1 MPESSRI
8 INCVTRLPYTI
19 TKITHHPADISKTK
33 EDVEYKIE
41 STSGNTSQYTS
52 LLNDAATESELF
64 KDTNISDEIILG
76 WTGDIQYFDKY
87 EIRTDIANPNDIN
100 ESLTNDT
107 ITDDINVSNVNMA
120 RNNGSVGSTNSSN
133 GKPKKSVI
141 INEDDNSKLRGIHT
155 YYTVTDPED
164 DPIPLELNMHGSDGA
179 TKNVEGVKEPEKNNA
194 FEISDNEKK
203 YLTHKLNEEIIN
215 INSNHQTSME
225 PIFLPATTSKKN
237 QWLKYADKI
246 LYPDFHYILSPF
258 LQDLKFDTTDTKK
271 EKWFEFVKFN
281 EEYAERVAAIYK
293 PGDIIIVHDYHLM
306 LLPQLIRMKLNSLA
320 TVKKVHLTIGYF
332 HHVTFPS
339 FEYFRS
345 LAYRK
350 ELVDGML
357 GADVIFFQSP
367 SFSRHFV
374 SCCKRLLD
382 CTWSFKSPN
391 PDRDCNSEDP
401 DGKYYVSAYGN
412 DVLIKCSPQGINR
425 KLLIKNSFADS
436 VNAKV
441 HALLQAYEGK
451 KIIFGRDRMDG
462 CKGIIQKLQGF
473 DTLLDMFP
481 QWREK
486 IVYIQV
492 STPRIK
498 TIKRQV
504 QGYSGNSS
512 SNDLEDDADD
522 DDTEDF
528 ELERQIMEL
537 VNTINTKHGSFNYQ
551 PVQHYHMKIPK
562 EVYLALLRVA
572 DVFFVGSIRD
582 AISLSSL
589 EYVTVQVHSKLNEL
603 ENNNGIVKKEI
614 KINPLILSEFS
625 GTPLSHEDCYIINP
639 WDSVA
644 VAKTLDLALQEK
656 FTLTSKTDVR
666 NELNRIYDKIPSLK
680 DWSSDIITTLSSLL
694 TVNNTITPL
703 LNITLLKQLY
713 KKSEKR
719 LFCFDYD
726 GTLTPIV
733 NDPAAAIPTAKLY
746 TILSKLLSDPKNEV
760 WIISGRDQVFLNKWF
775 GDDKFTK
782 VKNKM
787 GLSAEHGC
795 FIKAPVGDEGW
806 VNLTEKYNLKKWQKK
821 CFDIMDAYTHKTPG
835 SFIESKEVALT
846 WHYRR
851 AVPELGDFNASELK
865 QELETIFANEEYK
878 LFDLEVMEGKMNVE
892 VRPKFVN
899 KGEIVRNL
907 YNQSNPDFVLCL
919 GDDKTDED
927 MFKVLNSYENGE
939 GIYPVSV
946 GSASK
951 KTVAKAHLSD
961 PSKVL
966 NTLSALADDN

>member
-1 MPESSRI
+1 MPESNRVIS
-8 INCVTRLPYTI
+8 CVTRLPYSI
-19 TKITHHPADISKTK
+19 TKITHHAAEKTSVK
-33 EDVEYKIE
+33 DKVEYKIE
-41 STSGNTSQYTS
+41 SVTGNTSLYTS
-52 LLNDAATESELF
+52 LLNDAVTESELF
-64 KDTNISDEIILG
+64 NEKNISNEIILG
-76 WTGDIQYFDKY
+76 WTGDIQYFDRY
-87 EIRTDIANPNDIN
+87 EIKTEQPNASDSENEIPHTSIN
-100 ESLTNDT
+100 
-107 ITDDINVSNVNMA
+107 DDINVSNVSMA
-120 RNNGSVGSTNSSN
+120 RNPSSVGGNSKRSK
-133 GKPKKSVI
+133 KPI

-155 YYTVTDPED
+155 YYTITDPND
-164 DPIPLELNMHGSDGA
+164 DNIHLE
-179 TKNVEGVKEPEKNNA
+179 TKKEGEEENNA
-194 FEISDNEKK
+194 FTVSAKEQH
-203 YLTHKLNEEIIN
+203 YLTQQLNEEIIN
-215 INSNHQTSME
+215 INCNKQTTME

-271 EKWFEFVKFN
+271 DRWYEFVKFN
-281 EEYAERVAAIYK
+281 EEYAERVAEIYK
-293 PGDIIIVHDYHLM
+293 PGDVIIIHDYHLM
-306 LLPQLIRMKLNSLA
+306 LLPQMIRMKLNNKPVL
-320 TVKKVHLTIGYF
+320 KGVHLTIGYF

-345 LAYRK
+345 LTYRK

-382 CTWSFKSPN
+382 CTWSFNSPN

-401 DGKYYVSAYGN
+401 DGIYHVSAYGN
-412 DVLIKCSPQGINR
+412 DVLIKCSPQGIN
-425 KLLIKNSFADS
+425 KPLLIENSFSES
-436 VNAKV
+436 VDIKV

-462 CKGIIQKLQGF
+462 CKGILQKLQGF
-473 DTLLDMFP
+473 ETLLDMFP
-481 QWREK
+481 EWSEK

-498 TIKRQV
+498 TVKRQV
-504 QGYSGNSS
+504 QGITGLSAN
-512 SNDLEDDADD
+512 NELEDDADD
-522 DDTEDF
+522 DENEDF
-528 ELERQIMEL
+528 ELERQIMEM
-537 VNTINTKHGSFNYQ
+537 VNTVNTKHGSFNYQ

-582 AISLSSL
+582 AINLSGM
-589 EYVTVQVHSKLNEL
+589 EYVTVQTHSKLREL
-603 ENNNGIVKKEI
+603 EKETVKGKRTT
-614 KINPLILSEFS
+614 INPLILSEFS

-644 VAKTLDLALQEK
+644 VAKTLDMALNER
-656 FTLTSKTDVR
+656 FSLTSKTDAK
-666 NELNRIYDKIPSLK
+666 NEVQRIYDKIPNLK
-680 DWSSDIITTLSSLL
+680 EWSSDIITTLSSLL

-703 LNITLLKQLY
+703 LNISLLKQLY
-713 KKSEKR
+713 KKAEKR

-733 NDPAAAIPTAKLY
+733 SDPAAAIPTAKLY
-746 TILSKLLSDPKNEV
+746 NILNKLLTDPKNEV

-775 GDDKFTK
+775 GDEKFTK
-782 VKNKM
+782 VENKM

-795 FIKAPVGDEGW
+795 FLKSPDSTEGW
-806 VNLTEKYNLKKWQKK
+806 VNLTEKYKLEKWQKK
-821 CFDIMDAYTHKTPG
+821 CFDIMDSYTHKTPG
-835 SFIESKEVALT
+835 SFIESKKVALT

-851 AVPELGDFNASELK
+851 TVPELGDFNANELK
-865 QELETIFANEEYK
+865 QELESTFANDDYK
-878 LFDLEVMEGKMNVE
+878 VFELEVMEGKMNVE

-899 KGEIVRNL
+899 KGEIVRKL
-907 YNQSNPDFVLCL
+907 YNQSKPDFVLCL

-927 MFKVLNSYENGE
+927 MFAVLNSYENGE

-961 PSKVL
+961 PSRVL
-966 NTLSALADDN
+966 NTLGILCDKN

>member
-1 MPESSRI
+1 MSESSRI
-8 INCVTRLPYTI
+8 INCVTRLPYSI
-19 TKITHHPADISKTK
+19 TKVTTHPADNST
-33 EDVEYKIE
+33 ETVEYKID
-41 STSGNTSQYTS
+41 SVTGNTSLYTS
-52 LLNDAATESELF
+52 LLNDAVTESRLF
-64 KDTNISDEIILG
+64 KDTNVSSEIIVG
-76 WTGDIQYFDKY
+76 WTGDIQHFDKF
-87 EIRTDIANPNDIN
+87 ELKTETISNNNSDSAHFNHD
-100 ESLTNDT
+100 S
-107 ITDDINVSNVNMA
+107 ITDDINITNTNMA
-120 RNNGSVGSTNSSN
+120 RNNSSISTGTTSQ
-133 GKPKKSVI
+133 KKVLL
-141 INEDDNSKLRGIHT
+141 NEDDNVKLRGVHT
-155 YYTVTDPED
+155 YYTLNDPSSG
-164 DPIPLELNMHGSDGA
+164 NKNSDTMDFENKLDTEEGA
-179 TKNVEGVKEPEKNNA
+179 FDHFAVSQKEQ
-194 FEISDNEKK
+194 K
-203 YLTHKLNEEIIN
+203 YLTKRLNEEIITN
-215 INSNHQTSME
+215 NSNRQTTME

-281 EEYAERVAAIYK
+281 EEYAEKVAQIYQ

-306 LLPQLIRMKLNSLA
+306 LLPQMIRMKLNSKSASQKL
-320 TVKKVHLTIGYF
+320 HLTIGYF

-345 LAYRK
+345 LTYRK

-357 GADVIFFQSP
+357 GSNVIFFQSP

-382 CTWSFKSPN
+382 CTWSFSSPN
-391 PDRDCNSEDP
+391 SDQDSNSEDP
-401 DGKYYVSAYGN
+401 DGQYHVSAYGN
-412 DVLIKCSPQGINR
+412 DVLIKCSPQGIN
-425 KLLIKNSFADS
+425 KPMLIENSFSES
-436 VNAKV
+436 VDTKV
-441 HALLQAYEGK
+441 QALLQAYEGK

-462 CKGIIQKLQGF
+462 CKGILQKLQGF

-481 QWREK
+481 YWKDK

-498 TIKRQV
+498 TAKRQV
-504 QGYSGNSS
+504 QGV
-512 SNDLEDDADD
+512 SNNEVEEDVDEDES
-522 DDTEDF
+522 EDF
-528 ELERQIMEL
+528 ELERQIMEMI
-537 VNTINTKHGSFNYQ
+537 NEINTKHGSFNYQ

-562 EVYLALLRVA
+562 DVYLALLRVA

-582 AISLSSL
+582 AINLSGL
-589 EYVTVQVHSKLNEL
+589 EYVTVQTHAKIKEL
-603 ENNNGIVKKEI
+603 DSSAITEKEI

-625 GTPLSHEDCYIINP
+625 GTPLSHQDCYIINP

-644 VAKTLDLALQEK
+644 VAKTLDMALTEQY
-656 FTLTSKTDVR
+656 TLTSEKDVR
-666 NELNRIYDKIPSLK
+666 DEVKRIYDKIPSLK

-694 TVNNTITPL
+694 TVNTKITPL
-703 LNITLLKQLY
+703 LNLSLLKQLY
-713 KKSEKR
+713 KSSKKR

-733 NDPAAAIPTAKLY
+733 QDPAAAIPTAKLY
-746 TILSKLLSDPKNEV
+746 NILTKLLKDPKNEV

-775 GDDKFTK
+775 GDDRFTGTE
-782 VKNKM
+782 NKM

-795 FIKAPVGDEGW
+795 FLKSPDSAEGW
-806 VNLTEKYNLKKWQKK
+806 VNLTEKYNLKIWQDK
-821 CFDIMDAYTHKTPG
+821 CFAVMDAFTHKTPG
-835 SFIESKEVALT
+835 AFIELKKVALT

-851 AVPELGDFNASELK
+851 AVPELGAFHAEAMKD
-865 QELETIFANEEYK
+865 ELEAAFASDKYK
-878 LFDLEVMEGKMNVE
+878 EFDLEVMEGKMNIE
-892 VRPKFVN
+892 VRPKFIN

-907 YNQSNPDFVLCL
+907 YNHSNPEFVLCL

-927 MFKVLNSYENGE
+927 MFNVLNSYENGE

-961 PSKVL
+961 PARVL
-966 NTLSALADDN
+966 NTLSALCE